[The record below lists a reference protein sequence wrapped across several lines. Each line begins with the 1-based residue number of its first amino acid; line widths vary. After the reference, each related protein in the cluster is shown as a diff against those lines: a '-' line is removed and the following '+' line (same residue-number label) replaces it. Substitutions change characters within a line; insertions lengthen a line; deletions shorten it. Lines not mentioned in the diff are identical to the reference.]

1 MRKNIRFVLGIFS
14 LILTIGAVL
23 GYIFAPD
30 NAVVEFLFGSTGLMA
45 MALPAGVGTKPPTG
59 TPTDPTTQT
68 AEGTINDPETKE
80 LDKWDVDERVLWAR
94 PDINPLN
101 CLTRRLRKTKTIN
114 SQKFKFWTATQNEGI
129 YTTDS
134 ANDITATSAQDGAF
148 DLKLDAN
155 YNDLLIDDVLG
166 MVLDMTSTTPNLGY
180 HWGGSSV
187 APASATVPLIIQ
199 IVGKTAANEYKAI
212 VVNDGGTGITIT
224 IPKGSTF
231 FRIGNAKDE
240 LDVMND
246 AFNLMPKVDFNYAQR
261 FMKVVSESDYQAR
274 IGKEAT
280 WGLEEYRRSCMYAF
294 LSEIE
299 LSGFIGQ
306 RRLVQPYQD
315 KGEVF
320 YTGGAEDFL
329 SIIASHNLTTG
340 TGSSKTNNPLKLADI
355 QDWGRKVF
363 STING
368 STERYMFVS
377 PIFMQAILNIPELQS
392 ANNTILRVTDAV
404 DLENKKLGF
413 SIRKLDTGY
422 GIINLVMHKG
432 LAKRRDY
439 RGYIFDLENIQRCI
453 LDPAQTRK
461 VDLEEKLIKKA
472 NAYIIQEC
480 SGLKFQNVESM
491 GMIDLIP

>member
-1 MRKNIRFVLGIFS
+1 MKKKLKILLGIFS
-14 LILTIGAVL
+14 MVLTIGAIF
-23 GYIFAPD
+23 GYLFAPD
-30 NAVVEFLFGSTGLMA
+30 NELVAILFGNSTVLMA
-45 MALPAGVGTKPPTG
+45 MALPVGAGTKPQTG
-59 TPTDPTTQT
+59 TPTDPNTQT
-68 AEGTINDPETKE
+68 VEKTVNDPDTKE
-80 LDKWDVDERVLWAR
+80 LNIWDVDERVLWQR

-101 CLTRRLRKTKTIN
+101 CLTRRVKKSKTIN

-129 YTTDS
+129 YVADS
-134 ANDITATSAQDGAF
+134 AADITAKPAEDGGF
-148 DLKLDAN
+148 DLLLAAN
-155 YNDLLIDDVLG
+155 YSDLLVDDVLG
-166 MVLDMTSTTPNLGY
+166 MVIDDNTKALGY
-180 HWGGSSV
+180 HWGNSTT
-187 APASATVPLIIQ
+187 APTVATVPVIVQ
-199 IVGKTAANEYKAI
+199 IVGKTAANNYKAVLI
-212 VVNDGGTGITIT
+212 NDGGTGKTIT

-280 WGLEEYRRSCMYAF
+280 WGLEEYKRACMYAF
-294 LSEIE
+294 LQEIE

-306 RRLVQPYQD
+306 RRVMQPYTD

-329 SIIASHNLTTG
+329 SVIATHNLSSTT
-340 TGSSKTNNPLKLADI
+340 TLKLSDI
-355 QDWGRKVF
+355 QDWGQKVF

-377 PIFMQAILNIPELQS
+377 PKFMQQILNIPELQS
-392 ANNTILRVTDAV
+392 ANNTILRVTDAM

-439 RGYIFDLENIQRCI
+439 RGYIFDLENVTRCI

-480 SGLKFQNVESM
+480 SGLRFQNVESM
-491 GMIDLIP
+491 GMIDLKIS

>member
-1 MRKNIRFVLGIFS
+1 MKKDIRIVLSIFS
-14 LILTIGAVL
+14 LILTIGAVFGHL
-23 GYIFAPD
+23 FALD
-30 NAVVEFLFGSTGLMA
+30 NEVIEFLFGSTGLMA
-45 MALPAGVGTKPPTG
+45 MALPVGVGTKPPTG
-59 TPTDPTTQT
+59 TPTDPATQT
-68 AEGTINDPETKE
+68 VEKTVNDPETKE
-80 LDKWDVDERVLWAR
+80 LDKWDVDERVLWQR

-101 CLTRRLRKTKTIN
+101 CLTRRLKKAKTIN

-129 YTTDS
+129 YVTDS
-134 ANDITATSAQDGAF
+134 ANAITATAAIDGAF

-166 MVLDMTSTTPNLGY
+166 MVIDTTTQSIAY
-180 HWGGSSV
+180 HWGRNTSV
-187 APASATVPLIIQ
+187 PATATVPLIIQ
-199 IVGKTAANEYKAI
+199 IIGKTSANEYKAI
-212 VVNDGGTGITIT
+212 VVNDGGTGKTIT

-240 LDVMND
+240 LDVMNA
-246 AFNLMPKVDFNYAQR
+246 AFNLMPTVDFNYAQR

-280 WGLEEYRRSCMYAF
+280 WGLEEYRRACMYAF

-306 RRLVQPYQD
+306 RRVMQPYAD

-329 SIIASHNLTTG
+329 SVIAQHNI
-340 TGSSKTNNPLKLADI
+340 KTNALKLSDI
-355 QDWGRKVF
+355 QDWGQKVF

-377 PIFMQAILNIPELQS
+377 PKFMQAILNIPEMQS

-439 RGYIFDLENIQRCI
+439 RGYIFDLENVTRCI

>member
-1 MRKNIRFVLGIFS
+1 
-14 LILTIGAVL
+14 
-23 GYIFAPD
+23 
-30 NAVVEFLFGSTGLMA
+30 
-45 MALPAGVGTKPPTG
+45 
-59 TPTDPTTQT
+59 
-68 AEGTINDPETKE
+68 
-80 LDKWDVDERVLWAR
+80 
-94 PDINPLN
+94 
-101 CLTRRLRKTKTIN
+101 
-114 SQKFKFWTATQNEGI
+114 
-129 YTTDS
+129 
-134 ANDITATSAQDGAF
+134 
-148 DLKLDAN
+148 
-155 YNDLLIDDVLG
+155 